1 MVTFEKSANSW
12 RTSPLASFLSSSL
25 KGISQVLLIENAV
38 TGFIIFIA
46 ISIASVEIGIL
57 TLLSA
62 IIGTGIGHAGGGNK
76 SDIEKGLFGFNSV
89 LTGLAISLYWKG
101 SNGWII
107 ALAAAAVA
115 VFLSAAMMHFLQNRF
130 DISAFSFPF
139 VICTWVILL
148 SNYRIK
154 YFSFGDVLNPHDLLE
169 QGVQVKGTPQFL
181 EGVIKGFGQVF
192 LQDHFWVSVLIL
204 IGIFWA
210 SWKFGIYAILGSGVA
225 WLTAYIL
232 GVDMHSLNV
241 GLFGY
246 NAVLVILAVSS
257 VLDTNIRNAPMTSII
272 AAILTVPMTASI
284 NALLIPYGIPALTM
298 PFVLVTWLFHGAR
311 KVIPNI

>member
-1 MVTFEKSANSW
+1 METLKKVVNSS
-12 RTSPLASFLSSSL
+12 RYRSFSQFLSSSF

-46 ISIASVEIGIL
+46 ITAASVEIGVL
-57 TLLSA
+57 TMLSA
-62 IIGTGIGHAGGGNK
+62 IIGTGIGHVGGGNK
-76 SDIEKGLFGFNSV
+76 SDIEQGLFGFNSV
-89 LTGLAISLYWKG
+89 LTGLATSLYWQG
-101 SNGWII
+101 DHGWVI

-115 VFLSAAMMHFLQNRF
+115 VFLSAAMMHFQDRF
-130 DISAFSFPF
+130 EISAFSFPF

-148 SNYRIK
+148 SNYRIE
-154 YFSFGDVLNPHDLLE
+154 SFKFGEVLTPHDLLDQE
-169 QGVQVKGTPQFL
+169 IQLEDGTPHFF
-181 EGVIKGFGQVF
+181 EGLMKGVGQVF
-192 LQDHFWVSVLIL
+192 LQDQFWVGVLIL

-210 SWKFGIYAILGSGVA
+210 SWKFGIYALLGSGVA
-225 WLTAYIL
+225 WVTAYIL

-241 GLFGY
+241 GLYSY

-257 VLDTNIRNAPMTSII
+257 VLDANIRSAPMTSII
-272 AAILTVPMTASI
+272 ATILTVPMTASI
-284 NALLIPYGIPALTM
+284 NTLLIPYGIPALTM